1 MKLLI
6 CYDIAESD
14 EEKRNNIETTLMSEK
29 NTTDWVRQNK
39 SGWVILTDKSI
50 DSWQNYFDSNLTDK
64 NSKYEIISITNTD
77 IKYKGYDNKKNED
90 SLKIMTTSY

>member
-29 NTTDWVRQNK
+29 NATDWVRQNK
-39 SGWVILTDKSI
+39 SGWVILTDKST
-50 DSWQNYFDSNLTDK
+50 DSWQNYFDLNLTDK
-64 NSKYEIISITNTD
+64 NSKYEIISITNID

-90 SLKIMTTSY
+90 SLKIMTASY